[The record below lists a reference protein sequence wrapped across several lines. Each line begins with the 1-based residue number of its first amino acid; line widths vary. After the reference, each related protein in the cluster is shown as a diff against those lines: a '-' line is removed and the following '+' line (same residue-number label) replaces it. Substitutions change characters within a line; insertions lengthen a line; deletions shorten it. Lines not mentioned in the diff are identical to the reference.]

1 MSTTVSR
8 QAYVEKVLVEVTSL
22 LLARARTQLQRESE
36 DDLAAEND
44 LRRLEE
50 LDKELRAIRREL
62 GAPLPSG
69 RQVSRFYEVP
79 GQEDA

>member
-1 MSTTVSR
+1 MSTTVSK
-8 QAYVEKVLVEVTSL
+8 QAHIEKVLVEVVSL
-22 LLARARTQLQRESE
+22 LLSRARVQLEREAE
-36 DDLAAEND
+36 GDLAAESD

-50 LDKELRAIRREL
+50 LDKELRAIRRDI
-62 GAPLPSG
+62 GAPSPAG